1 MIRLPLLAALLLV
14 VGGTAEWSLAPG
26 IAPEPFTSDR
36 LAVDVARLAGG
47 NLTLEEWV
55 VVLALGHGYNV
66 TMDGIVTLDD
76 GERID
81 ISALYIVVSGPI
93 EISLEHAPHKNDES
107 PPQSSA
113 SCSRSRG

>member
-81 ISALYIVVSGPI
+81 ISSPAPFGFVGPVTAGI
-93 EISLEHAPHKNDES
+93 DPAT
-107 PPQSSA
+107 
-113 SCSRSRG
+113 RRRW